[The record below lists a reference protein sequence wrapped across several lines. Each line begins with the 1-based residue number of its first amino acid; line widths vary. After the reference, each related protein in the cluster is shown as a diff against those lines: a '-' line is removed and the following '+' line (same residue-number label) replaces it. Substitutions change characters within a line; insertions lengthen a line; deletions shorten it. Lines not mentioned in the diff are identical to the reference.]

1 VIRYITHERT
11 GLESYDEKEKKVINM
26 ADKMAEFEKYLK
38 EGKYDCKVHQGDIIK
53 GKIIH
58 LEKDGALVDIG
69 GKTEAYLPYKE
80 LTNKPKRVK
89 IEELVQIGEVHEFFI
104 IRDESDD
111 DQIILSLKKVN
122 QAQGWNKLEE
132 TKRANESIS
141 GPVASVVK
149 GGVILELFGIKGFIP
164 TSQLRLKPGQQE
176 NLLGS
181 NLSVKILEIDQKKN
195 KLILSQKLAIQDER
209 ADLREKTMQ
218 NLEIGQ
224 IVKGEVV
231 RVTDFGAFIDLGG
244 IDGLLPISEFSWQ
257 RVSNPQDVLK
267 VGQQIELKV
276 LKIDR
281 ETSRISL
288 SLKRMQSDPW
298 SELQSKIKE
307 NELIKGVVSKVANFG
322 AFVEVSPGVEGLL
335 PRAEI
340 TNDSEMPKIEDYLT
354 VGQEIEVF
362 VKRFAPDEHRLSL
375 SMKEAKD
382 FKQKE
387 TANNG

>member
-1 VIRYITHERT
+1 
-11 GLESYDEKEKKVINM
+11 M

-38 EGKYDCKVHQGDIIK
+38 EGKYEYKFHQGDIIK

-69 GKTEAYLPYKE
+69 GKTEAFLPYKE
-80 LTNKPKRVK
+80 LTNRPKRVK
-89 IEELVQIGEVHEFFI
+89 IEELVQVGEEHDFFI
-104 IRDESDD
+104 IRDESED

-132 TKRANESIS
+132 AKKSNESIS

-149 GGVILELFGIKGFIP
+149 GGVILELYGIKGFIP

-181 NLSVKILEIDQKKN
+181 NLTAKILEIDQKKN
-195 KLILSQKLAIQDER
+195 KLILSQKLALQDER

-218 NLEIGQ
+218 NLELGQ
-224 IVKGEVV
+224 TVGGEVV

-267 VGQQIELKV
+267 VGQHIQLKV

-281 ETSRISL
+281 ETNRISL

-298 SELQSKIKE
+298 SELENKIRE

-322 AFVEVSPGVEGLL
+322 AFIEVSPGVEGLL
-335 PRAEI
+335 PKAEI
-340 TNDSEMPKIEDYLT
+340 TSESDNPKIEDYLT
-354 VGQEIEVF
+354 VGQEVKVL

-375 SMKEAKD
+375 SLKDANGSTAKEVASN
-382 FKQKE
+382 
-387 TANNG
+387 A